1 MGERKIIRDRV
12 ELFAE
17 YLRREERS
25 VGAIDKY
32 LRDVRQFAA
41 WLNGKPVAG
50 ITERRDVRPPSPDP
64 GNTGKRRQIFIKK
77 DKIRRKKRCIFVE
90 IGVH

>member
-25 VGAIDKY
+25 MGTIEKY

-50 ITERRDVRPPSPDP
+50 ITERRDVRPPSPGP
-64 GNTGKRRQIFIKK
+64 GSTGKKTSNFY
-77 DKIRRKKRCIFVE
+77 KKRQNSTKKALYLF
-90 IGVH
+90 